1 MSEQYHLQMKFC
13 QQVNADDMKST
24 TNAMY
29 VWILK
34 NSHEGLFLGQFC
46 QLPNQ

>member
-13 QQVNADDMKST
+13 QQVNADDMKLT

-29 VWILK
+29 V
-34 NSHEGLFLGQFC
+34 
-46 QLPNQ
+46 